1 MQVSV
6 ETTTGL
12 ERRMKVAMPKK
23 GIDSEV
29 QKRLKSLA
37 GRAKIDGF
45 RPGKVPF
52 GVILK
57 KYGGSVQAEVL
68 NEMMQSSFYQAV
80 TQEKLRPAGVPLI
93 EPGDAESK
101 DSVEF
106 TATFEVYPEFE
117 LKGFN
122 KIKVKRP
129 VLEIVDADINK
140 MLETIRKQRMS
151 WQEVKRASKNG
162 DQVTV
167 DFVGT
172 INGEEFEG
180 GSAQNI
186 QVELGAGRMIKGF
199 DEQLVGVKAG
209 GELTLSLSFPDDYH
223 VPDLAGKPVEFATKV
238 LKVEESVLPELD
250 DKFIAEFGVK
260 EGGLD
265 ALKKQVRENM
275 EREAKQSIAAKVKEQ
290 LFDGLVGLKLL
301 DVPKALVDGEIETLV
316 KQRQEA
322 MQQYGGGQMPE
333 TQPSEFEEQARR
345 RVVLGLILAEVIKK
359 NELKV
364 QPAQLREKVEDIA
377 ASYEHADEVIK
388 YYYGDKT
395 RLTELENV
403 TLEEMA
409 VDSILAEAKVTD
421 KKTSFDD
428 LMNPG
433 QTAG

>member
-6 ETTTGL
+6 ETTKGL

-52 GVILK
+52 GVIMK
-57 KYGGSVQAEVL
+57 KYGGEVQAEVL

-93 EPGDAESK
+93 EPGDADSK

-129 VLEIVDADINK
+129 VLEIADADIDK
-140 MLETIRKQRMS
+140 MLETIRKQRKT
-151 WQEVKRASKNG
+151 WQVVDRAGKNG
-162 DQVTV
+162 DQVSV

-172 INGEEFEG
+172 IDGEEFQG

-199 DEQLVGVKAG
+199 DEQLVGSKAG
-209 GELTLSLSFPDDYH
+209 DELTLSLSFPDDYH
-223 VPDLAGKPVEFATKV
+223 ASELAGKPVEFATKV
-238 LKVEESVLPELD
+238 NKVEELVLPELD

-260 EGGLD
+260 EGGLE
-265 ALKKQVRENM
+265 ALKVKVRENM
-275 EREAKQSIAAKVKEQ
+275 EREAQQSIAAKVKEQ
-290 LFDGLVGLKLL
+290 LFDGLVELKLL
-301 DVPKALVDGEIETLV
+301 DVPRALVDGEIETLV

-333 TQPSEFEEQARR
+333 TQPSEFEDQARR

-364 QPAQLREKVEDIA
+364 QPAQLREKVENIA
-377 ASYEHADEVIK
+377 ASYEHTEEVIK
-388 YYYGDKT
+388 YYYGDKS
-395 RLTELENV
+395 RLAELENV

-409 VDSILAEAKVTD
+409 VDSILEEAKVTD
-421 KKTSFDD
+421 VKTPFDD
-428 LMNPG
+428 LMNQG
-433 QTAG
+433 QTAS